1 MIKKEPLAPRD
12 TNKEFLRAHSKTGQ
26 ISRPQSAR
34 PSTAG
39 STKTNKTTGSKD
51 DIDFVRQNCQLA
63 KEQRMRKAPSMEM
76 LKSVQEKLDKDM
88 EKYNEKI
95 KGKIPH

>member
-1 MIKKEPLAPRD
+1 MAPRD

-39 STKTNKTTGSKD
+39 STKTNNSTSSKD
-51 DIDFVRQNCQLA
+51 DIDFIRQNRQLA
-63 KEQRMRKAPSMEM
+63 REPRMKKAPSMEM

-95 KGKIPH
+95 KGKLPN